1 MAFVVKDRVRET
13 TITTGTGTYTLAGAV
28 IGHQAFSSVGDGN
41 TTTYCCTDGT
51 DWEVATGTYTLAG
64 TTLART
70 AILASSNADAAV
82 SWAAGTKNIFAVHS
96 AASITALINNT
107 QFDTLA
113 ELNAILTDA
122 TLIDTGDSRL
132 SDARTPTAHAASHTD
147 GSDDIQSATASVK
160 GLATAAQIT
169 KLDGIETAAD
179 VTDATNV
186 DAAGAVMESDTSTAS
201 MSFVVDEDTMSS
213 DSATKVPTQ
222 QSTKAYVDARFPAS
236 SIDNAVP
243 LYSGTTGKLLK
254 AGSGV
259 YVTGTGMGIGAA
271 SPNDILEISKSQNVA
286 TRAVIQNV
294 NDGAGAWAGVS
305 LSQGTSVNQ
314 ELHVGVYNATYA
326 VTGYAGRAT
335 LSTDT
340 DCLGLT
346 FAARSASGDIR
357 FFTGGSTVTLNSTEK
372 AIITS
377 TGNVGIGTASPA
389 SGFSLHVVD
398 ATNGKMKLEGPQPGV
413 VLRETDA
420 SNQEWWLT
428 GLGGTFRIRDITA
441 GAVYPFTIE
450 ATCPSNTI
458 YATAAGNVGIGT
470 ASPAGA
476 LDVVGTWQLLGG
488 SSAADATIK
497 TMRIG
502 GNHYTAAEEPVMAM
516 LVYSPSGSNQI
527 SFGGGTSLGNAA
539 TDLLF
544 YTGATSTTL
553 TGTVRMKITN
563 LGAVGLGAT
572 SAASG
577 GGSPCLFAY
586 DAVSNPTGIGTN
598 SAGVFAKDVA
608 GTTEFFAIDEAAN
621 ATQLTAHASDG
632 PDAAYADPVGGRGVE
647 WILRRESPWKMI
659 DGKRVGR
666 PGETLDGCITW
677 ENPRTGVT
685 VSESFAEYVARM
697 GYTTEDAER
706 LGYVPQDWDDDQQK
720 KTAMQAGK
728 ITERAEQWAT
738 FKSEVA
744 RQKRLPWFLK
754 SKPDG
759 QPDGPALT
767 AHTLQKHPFGKA
779 V

>member
-82 SWAAGTKNIFAVHS
+82 SWAAGTKNIYAVHS
-96 AASITALINNT
+96 ATSITALINNT

-147 GSDDIQSATASVK
+147 GSDDIQDATASVK

-169 KLDGIETAAD
+169 KLDGIETSAD

-186 DAAGAVMESDTSTAS
+186 NAAGAVMESDTSTAS

-222 QSTKAYVDARFPAS
+222 QSTKAYTDARFPAS
-236 SIDNAVP
+236 AIDNEVP
-243 LYSGTTGKLLK
+243 RFDGTTGKLLQS
-254 AGSGV
+254 GSGV
-259 YVTGTGMGIGAA
+259 YI
-271 SPNDILEISKSQNVA
+271 
-286 TRAVIQNV
+286 
-294 NDGAGAWAGVS
+294 
-305 LSQGTSVNQ
+305 
-314 ELHVGVYNATYA
+314 
-326 VTGYAGRAT
+326 
-335 LSTDT
+335 TD
-340 DCLGLT
+340 
-346 FAARSASGDIR
+346 
-357 FFTGGSTVTLNSTEK
+357 
-372 AIITS
+372 
-377 TGNVGIGTASPA
+377 
-389 SGFSLHVVD
+389 
-398 ATNGKMKLEGPQPGV
+398 
-413 VLRETDA
+413 
-420 SNQEWWLT
+420 
-428 GLGGTFRIRDITA
+428 
-441 GAVYPFTIE
+441 
-450 ATCPSNTI
+450 
-458 YATAAGNVGIGT
+458 AGNVGIGT
-470 ASPAGA
+470 ASPANK
-476 LDVVGTWQLLGG
+476 LDVVGTWQLRGG

-516 LVYSPSGSNQI
+516 LVYSASGANQV

-553 TGTVRMKITN
+553 TGTARMKITN
-563 LGAVGLGAT
+563 LGNVGLGAT
-572 SAASG
+572 SVASG

-586 DAVSNPTGIGTN
+586 DAGSNPTGIGTN
-598 SAGVFAKDVA
+598 SAGIFAKDVA

-647 WILRRESPWKMI
+647 WILRRESPWKKI

-697 GYTTEDAER
+697 GHTVEDAER

-728 ITERAEQWAT
+728 ITQRAEQWAT